1 MQITVVGTINKD
13 LILPFNDVPIES
25 FGGIFYNVHIF
36 AQLAP
41 QATIIPVSY
50 VGEDVLETVNAILG
64 KIPNVDK
71 SGLIPLAQTNHKVIL
86 EYASPLKR
94 NEKALFPFP
103 SLKWEHIKPYTA
115 SDMIVVNMITGWDID
130 LASFDKLCQENHH
143 KVYLDF
149 HYLATTVDKLGR
161 RVPHVPENLEKWLRG
176 PRFLQMNE
184 EEFETLNKNKLSE
197 KEFFNT
203 YLREDQILLITKS
216 NKGASVVYHKE
227 GITGERHYPAYKIPK
242 LVDSTG
248 CGDAFGAAFVI
259 KYLETEDVLASV
271 EYGNLVAAANATLR
285 GTNEMYRLTD
295 MIKTVSDLNA

>member
-25 FGGIFYNVHIF
+25 FGGIFYNVHILS
-36 AQLAP
+36 QLAP
-41 QATIIPVSY
+41 QATILPVSY
-50 VGEDVLETVNAILG
+50 VGEDVLETVNAILD
-64 KIPNVDK
+64 KIPNVEK
-71 SGLIPLAQTNHKVIL
+71 TGLIPLPQTNHKVIL

-103 SLKWEHIKPYTA
+103 TLKWDHIKSFLN

-130 LASFDKLCQENHH
+130 LETFEKLCRDHHH

-149 HYLATTVDKLGR
+149 HYLATTIDKLGR
-161 RVPHVPENLEKWLRG
+161 RVPHVPENLEKWLSG

-184 EEFETLNKNKLSE
+184 EEFETLNVNKLSE

-203 YLREDQILLITKS
+203 YLQDDQVLMISKS
-216 NKGASVVYHKE
+216 NKGVSVVYHKG

-248 CGDAFGAAFVI
+248 CGDAFGAAFVV
-259 KYLETEDVLASV
+259 KFLETGDILASV

-285 GTNEMYRLTD
+285 GTNEMYRLAD
-295 MIKTVSDLNA
+295 MVKTVRELNG